1 MNLNIILRGVRWI
14 RNHLVYCLIIL
25 YCVVFFSLIILNSF
39 CGCFDFNKLLEDN
52 EQIINLIISSFGIGG
67 AIVLYNKYLAKK
79 QHEAVFGFYANMSVF
94 LKRLNVFLGNN
105 FSQSKIMVKL
115 YTQSALNANSTSV
128 PSEEYMGAFRDLCCE
143 FLNFLSVSKDNI
155 PAKRGSDD
163 FVKWFKSQVN
173 IVELLQKGVLFTV
186 NYYGD
191 YTDKDELEEFYNQIK
206 KDVNYIDGIINK
218 KIEEDGFK
226 S

>member
-14 RNHLVYCLIIL
+14 RNHLIYCLIIL
-25 YCVVFFSLIILNSF
+25 YCAIIISLIILNVF
-39 CGCFDFNKLLEDN
+39 CVCFDLNKLLKDN
-52 EQIINLIISSFGIGG
+52 EHIINFIISSFGIGG

-94 LKRLNVFLGNN
+94 LKRLNVFLGDN
-105 FSQSKIMVKL
+105 FSQSIIMVKL
-115 YTQSALNANSTSV
+115 YTQSALNENSTSV
-128 PSEEYMGAFRDLCCE
+128 PSNEYMGAFRDLCCE

-155 PAKRGSDD
+155 PAKRGSED
-163 FVKWFKSQVN
+163 FVKWFKSQIN

-191 YTDKDELEEFYNQIK
+191 YANKNELEEFYNQIK
-206 KDVNYIDGIINK
+206 EDVNYIDSIINK
-218 KIEEDGFK
+218 KIEEDSFK